1 MVMEPEG
8 SPLLS
13 INLDENT
20 LDAAPVRRIVPLPVE
35 LSESDYRAIVTDA
48 PDAIVTMTVEGRIST
63 FNRAAERMFGY
74 SEHELTGQ
82 PFTSLLPE
90 RARERLHLAFNHFL
104 QPGVSQ
110 DSGQSWITGGLRRDG
125 SEFPVEVS
133 IAGAHHGSRHLIIAV
148 IRDATMRMRHE
159 EQLTHRAFHDS
170 LTGLPN
176 RSLFL
181 DRLEHA
187 LERVART
194 GNEVAV
200 IFVDLNKLKMVNDS
214 YGHQAGDALLIE
226 VGRRI
231 ASCLR
236 PGDTV
241 ARISGDEFTILLED
255 VHGVQKAAQTAE
267 HIIELLATPVQYG
280 SSTITPS
287 ASIGIALSGRTG
299 VTPAEMLRRADTAM
313 YGAKRSGDMSFNVYQ
328 PRPWRWLSQLDQL
341 IERSIDTFTMSYR
354 PIIDLRTGGVRGY
367 SVLGALLDYQGRSG
381 PTLLR
386 DALPD
391 VEPEEIGLIAAL
403 IRKMAHQSFGQLR
416 EWTPGD
422 GAVLP
427 VLEINL
433 PVGFL
438 EEPDIAEQL
447 VNLLQGEGFTP
458 DRLSINFD
466 EAGLLPTGKQ
476 GIAALGKLQEH
487 GFRIGLDRFG
497 AGHGSLPWLRQLP
510 IELLILDRSLVE
522 PARLDRRDVPF
533 LSTLVSLIQTLGVC
547 VAAESNGDVEDVRL
561 LHELG
566 CDFLRLSPDSGP
578 FSATELTRR
587 LASGTPLIAAD

>member
-1 MVMEPEG
+1 MVTEPEG

-20 LDAAPVRRIVPLPVE
+20 PDAVPVHGIVSLPVE
-35 LSESDYRAIVTDA
+35 LSESDFRAIVTEA
-48 PDAIVTMTVEGRIST
+48 PDAIVTMTVDGRIST

-74 SEHELTGQ
+74 SQHEITGQ
-82 PFTSLLPE
+82 SFTNLLPE
-90 RARERLHLAFNHFL
+90 RARERLRLAFNHFL
-104 QPGVSQ
+104 EYEGSQ
-110 DSGQSWITGGLRRDG
+110 DSGQSWITGGLRQDG

-133 IAGAHHGSRHLIIAV
+133 IAGGHHGSRHLITAV
-148 IRDATMRMRHE
+148 VRDATTRMHHE

-176 RSLFL
+176 RSLFM

-187 LERVART
+187 LERVARI

-214 YGHQAGDALLIE
+214 YGHQAGDALLVE

-255 VHGVQKAAQTAE
+255 VHGVQEAARTAE
-267 HIIELLATPVQYG
+267 RIIELLAMPVEYG

-287 ASIGIALSGRTG
+287 ASIGIALSGRAG

-354 PIIDLRTGGVRGY
+354 PIIDLRTGEVRGY
-367 SVLGALLDYQGRSG
+367 SVLGALLDYQGRTG

-391 VEPEEIGLIAAL
+391 IEPEEIGMIAAL
-403 IRKMAHQSFGQLR
+403 VRKMAQQSIGQLR
-416 EWTPGD
+416 KWTPGD
-422 GAVLP
+422 DAVPPL
-427 VLEINL
+427 LEVNL

-438 EEPDIAEQL
+438 DEPDIAEQFGK
-447 VNLLQGEGFTP
+447 LLRAEGFTS

-466 EAGLLPTGKQ
+466 EAGLLTAGKL
-476 GIAALGKLQEH
+476 GIAAVRRLQEH

-510 IELLILDRSLVE
+510 IELLILDRSMVE
-522 PARLDRRDVPF
+522 PARLDRREVPF
-533 LSTLVSLIQTLGVC
+533 LSALVSLIQTLGVC
-547 VAAESNGDVEDVRL
+547 VVAESNGDVEDVRL
-561 LHELG
+561 LRELG

-578 FSATELTRR
+578 FSAAELTCR
-587 LASGTPLIAAD
+587 LAAGTPLIATD